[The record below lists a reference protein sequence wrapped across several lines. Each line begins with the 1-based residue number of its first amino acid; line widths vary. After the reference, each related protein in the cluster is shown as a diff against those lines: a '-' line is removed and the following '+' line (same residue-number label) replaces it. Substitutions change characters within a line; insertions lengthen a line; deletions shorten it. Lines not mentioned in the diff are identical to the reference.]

1 MSAKVKF
8 SGNLEMFGRRFI
20 EKITDYDIRE
30 ISIGDG
36 WKVVMKNGIYFI
48 NQDSDDPKSLRI
60 NAESQDKV
68 YLVSMLDQATDIIK
82 SCE

>member
-1 MSAKVKF
+1 
-8 SGNLEMFGRRFI
+8 
-20 EKITDYDIRE
+20 
-30 ISIGDG
+30 
-36 WKVVMKNGIYFI
+36 MKNGIYFI